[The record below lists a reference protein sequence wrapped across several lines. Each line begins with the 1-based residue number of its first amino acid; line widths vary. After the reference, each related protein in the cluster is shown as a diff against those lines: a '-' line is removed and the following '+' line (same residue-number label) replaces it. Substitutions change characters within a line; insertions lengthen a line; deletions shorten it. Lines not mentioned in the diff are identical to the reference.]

1 MGARPSIS
9 RWLLTMGHHGTSG
22 RNHHSNMRCLIN
34 RIYKSFL
41 FTGESESGN
50 PTLKPILSFIL
61 LWLPPCHKIVTKEG
75 KYDSSCDL
83 WSCGVIMYTM
93 LWSLDQ
99 KGKQRRQKSHPRFA
113 ERLAT
118 RFAERSNQWRWF
130 LKCMCIHSAYV
141 NRNYIILC
149 LKAIGRCIPH
159 LTHWRW
165 LSTFLWQDGPGS
177 SEQSAKGHL
186 SIWTKVLE
194 TYLPG
199 CQEVDWHAIE
209 IWARATVPW
218 LWFEGWGEEWVVAE
232 LLWGTLLGFQY
243 CLGKWDWTTCV
254 RYVPRQVWA
263 CLLYVLQYEVL
274 ANVRIWNT

>member
-1 MGARPSIS
+1 MT
-9 RWLLTMGHHGTSG
+9 LDHGTSWDI
-22 RNHHSNMRCLIN
+22 RKESWFKHEMLDKSD
-34 RIYKSFL
+34 KSFL

-61 LWLPPCHKIVTKEG
+61 LWLPPRHKIVTKEG

-99 KGKQRRQKSHPRFA
+99 KGKQRRHKSHPRFA
-113 ERLAT
+113 ERHAT
-118 RFAERSNQWRWF
+118 RFAERSNQGRWF
-130 LKCMCIHSAYV
+130 LEFMCSHSAYV
-141 NRNYIILC
+141 INRNYIILC

-218 LWFEGWGEEWVVAE
+218 LWFDGWG
-232 LLWGTLLGFQY
+232 
-243 CLGKWDWTTCV
+243 D
-254 RYVPRQVWA
+254 VW
-263 CLLYVLQYEVL
+263 VL
-274 ANVRIWNT
+274 AEFALGYFAWLSVLFRQMGLNSMCEVCATASLIMFMFYSMKCL

>member
-1 MGARPSIS
+1 MVATVSQNCHQR
-9 RWLLTMGHHGTSG
+9 RQVWQFLRLMEL
-22 RNHHSNMRCLIN
+22 RCDYVHDALI
-34 RIYKSFL
+34 L
-41 FTGESESGN
+41 G
-50 PTLKPILSFIL
+50 P
-61 LWLPPCHKIVTKEG
+61 EG
-75 KYDSSCDL
+75 K
-83 WSCGVIMYTM
+83 
-93 LWSLDQ
+93 
-99 KGKQRRQKSHPRFA
+99 GKQQRRQKSHPRFA

-130 LKCMCIHSAYV
+130 LKFMCIHSAYV
-141 NRNYIILC
+141 INRNYIILC
-149 LKAIGRCIPH
+149 LKAFGRCIPH

-218 LWFEGWGEEWVVAE
+218 LWFDGWGEEWVLAE
-232 LLWGTLLGFQY
+232 LLWGTLLAFQY

-254 RYVPRQVWA
+254 RYAPRQVWA
-263 CLLYVLQYEVL
+263 CLCFTVWSACKRENLEYLIQILTGPDSACLILGVLFHG
-274 ANVRIWNT
+274 WW